1 MQSTLH
7 ITPKFGPRPK
17 SEGSHIIQGNL
28 KFCQV
33 PELLQR
39 QDGIDNRDHGL
50 AGIFNGILGVA
61 LGGREVGVLLREV
74 HTGRRGEGAGAAG
87 VYGTGMVRFN
97 TIQHQFQHFWGG
109 QYSTGCPTKLATPKV
124 ELVTPTLELVTP
136 SEICL
141 SIWNWLP
148 QL

>member
-61 LGGREVGVLLREV
+61 LGGRVVGVLLREV

-97 TIQHQFQHFWGG
+97 TIQHYSVFQTG
-109 QYSTGCPTKLATPKV
+109 QNQAPLTLMYTRVVPQSHSFEQLTTKRA
-124 ELVTPTLELVTP
+124 
-136 SEICL
+136 
-141 SIWNWLP
+141 ND
-148 QL
+148 

>member
-39 QDGIDNRDHGL
+39 QDGIDNRDYGL

-61 LGGREVGVLLREV
+61 LGGRVVGVLLREV
-74 HTGRRGEGAGAAG
+74 HTGRRGESAGAAG
-87 VYGTGMVRFN
+87 VYGN
-97 TIQHQFQHFWGG
+97 TIQHYSVFQTG
-109 QYSTGCPTKLATPKV
+109 QNQGTPYTCV
-124 ELVTPTLELVTP
+124 Y
-136 SEICL
+136 
-141 SIWNWLP
+141 
-148 QL
+148 

>member
-61 LGGREVGVLLREV
+61 LGGRVVGVLVGVVVGEV
-74 HTGRRGEGAGAAG
+74 HGAELHAGGVGHGAGGQVLDRRGLDKA
-87 VYGTGMVRFN
+87 
-97 TIQHQFQHFWGG
+97 
-109 QYSTGCPTKLATPKV
+109 
-124 ELVTPTLELVTP
+124 
-136 SEICL
+136 
-141 SIWNWLP
+141 
-148 QL
+148 

>member
-61 LGGREVGVLLREV
+61 LGG

-97 TIQHQFQHFWGG
+97 TIQHYSVFQTG
-109 QYSTGCPTKLATPKV
+109 QNQGTPYTCVYSCGSAK
-124 ELVTPTLELVTP
+124 
-136 SEICL
+136 S
-141 SIWNWLP
+141 
-148 QL
+148 

>member
-1 MQSTLH
+1 MYFKPTCNQLY
-7 ITPKFGPRPK
+7 ILPLNLDP
-17 SEGSHIIQGNL
+17 GNL

-61 LGGREVGVLLREV
+61 LGGRVVGVLLREV

-97 TIQHQFQHFWGG
+97 TIQHYSVFQTG
-109 QYSTGCPTKLATPKV
+109 QNQGTPYTCVYSCGSAK
-124 ELVTPTLELVTP
+124 
-136 SEICL
+136 S
-141 SIWNWLP
+141 
-148 QL
+148 